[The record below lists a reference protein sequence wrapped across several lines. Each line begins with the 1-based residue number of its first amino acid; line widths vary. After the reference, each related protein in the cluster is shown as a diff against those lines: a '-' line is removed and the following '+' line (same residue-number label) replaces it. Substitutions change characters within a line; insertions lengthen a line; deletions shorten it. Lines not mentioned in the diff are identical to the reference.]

1 MAKSHGIAINLKN
14 PPEWWKCLVRK
25 RGHVQEED
33 EVW

>member
-14 PPEWWKCLVRK
+14 PPEWKFLVRK
-25 RGHVQEED
+25 RGLVQEED